1 MQGGVNEVGRKTHDK
16 VESMENIVMNMVDSK
31 VVDVTRA
38 MAQNVDRKIESLH
51 IEINAQSDRQ
61 LQDIQTK
68 LRA

>member
-1 MQGGVNEVGRKTHDK
+1 MQGGVNEVGRKIHDK

-31 VVDVTRA
+31 VVDVARA

-61 LQDIQTK
+61 L
-68 LRA
+68 